1 LNEVIVLQHASCETL
16 GTIEDSIIGAQMRA
30 RYIRSYAGDPVPDS
44 IDSAAGLVVMG
55 GPMGVYEQDS
65 FPFLS
70 KELRLIERTVAEH
83 RPILG
88 VCLGSQLLAT
98 ALGAQVR
105 KGSRKEIGWHR
116 VFLESAALN
125 DPLLSKAP
133 PEFDTFHWHGD
144 VYDLP
149 QNASRLA
156 HSEMT
161 DCQAFRYASNVYG
174 ILFHMELT
182 SAMISEWT
190 LAFAHEL
197 KEEGIGA
204 VELEAGKEDLLA
216 RSQAVGHAVFQN
228 WAQMLAS
235 V

>member
-1 LNEVIVLQHASCETL
+1 
-16 GTIEDSIIGAQMRA
+16 
-30 RYIRSYAGDPVPDS
+30 
-44 IDSAAGLVVMG
+44 MG
-55 GPMGVYEQDS
+55 GPMGVYEQDRYP
-65 FPFLS
+65 FPRQ
-70 KELRLIERTVAEH
+70 ELRLIERTLTDRV
-83 RPILG
+83 PILG

-116 VFLESAALN
+116 VFLESAALC
-125 DPLLSKAP
+125 DRLWSTSP

-149 QNASRLA
+149 PGAVRLA

-161 DCQAFRYASNVYG
+161 ECQAFRYAANVYG

-182 SAMISEWT
+182 RAMILEWT
-190 LAFAHEL
+190 DAFANEL
-197 KEEGIGA
+197 DEEGIDP
-204 VELEAGKEDLLA
+204 VELTKGIKGAMAG
-216 RSQAVGHAVFQN
+216 SQAVGQAVFSELGTN
-228 WAQMLAS
+228 ACVPVKSFSL